1 MRGCIVK
8 PKGPRK
14 SWSVK
19 VYLGRDPRTGVK
31 RYKWFSFP
39 TRREAEAR
47 LSQMLAQ
54 LHGGGT
60 IPTTK
65 VTVAEY
71 LQDWLKKYATSNVR
85 ETSLK
90 SYRDIT
96 HQHLIPALGSIPLR
110 RLSPLDV
117 QGYYTGKL
125 NGDAAAKLQA
135 LSPSTVRKHHALL
148 HVALEHAVQW
158 GLLAANVCDRVK
170 PPKRRRKE
178 PQRWDEEQVKL
189 FLGEAKRSLPH
200 GLYCLFLTLRT
211 TGVRPGEA
219 LGLRWPDV
227 DLTTGAITIR
237 QKFYRLGGSK
247 REGEPTR
254 LLFSEPK
261 TDKGRR
267 TIEIPPI
274 LVGELRE
281 LKAKQGAL
289 RKEFGAQYHDLGEH
303 GPLVFC
309 QPDGKP
315 LNWENIARRDFRRIA
330 KRTGLPVIKPYE
342 FGRHGHAAWLYEQG
356 VHPKIISER
365 LGHASTAFTMD
376 TYGGMARGLQ
386 AEVAAKLQAWFS
398 GENIQSASSKS
409 A

>member
-8 PKGPRK
+8 PKGRRK

-31 RYKWFSFP
+31 VYKWFSFP

-65 VTVAEY
+65 LTMGEY
-71 LQDWLKKYATSNVR
+71 LEQWLNKYAASNVR

-90 SYRDIT
+90 SYRDII
-96 HQHLIPALGSIPLR
+96 HQHLIPALGLIPLR
-110 RLSPLDV
+110 RLSALDV
-117 QGYYTGKL
+117 QGYYTAKL
-125 NGDAAAKLQA
+125 NGDAATKQQA
-135 LSPSTVRKHHALL
+135 LSPSTVRKHHAVL

-189 FLGEAKRSLPH
+189 FLGEAKRSPPH

-281 LKAKQGAL
+281 LKAEQGAL

-386 AEVAAKLQAWFS
+386 APVVAKLQAWLTDKADTS
-398 GENIQSASSKS
+398 
-409 A
+409 

>member
-1 MRGCIVK
+1 MRGCIIK
-8 PKGPRK
+8 PKGRRK
-14 SWSVK
+14 SWGVK
-19 VYLGRDPRTGVK
+19 VYLGREPQTGVK

-39 TRREAEAR
+39 TRREAETR

-65 VTVAEY
+65 ITVGEY
-71 LQDWLKKYATSNVR
+71 LEQWLSKYAASNVR

-90 SYRDIT
+90 SYRGII

-125 NGDAAAKLQA
+125 NGDAATKQQP
-135 LSPSTVRKHHALL
+135 LSPSTVRKHHAVL

-158 GLLAANVCDRVK
+158 GLLTANVCDRVK

-178 PQRWDEEQVKL
+178 PQGWDEEQVRL
-189 FLGEAKRSLPH
+189 FLAKAKRSSAYYR
-200 GLYCLFLTLRT
+200 LYLAMRT
-211 TGVRPGEA
+211 TGARPGELLA
-219 LGLRWPDV
+219 LRWQDV
-227 DLTTGAITIR
+227 DLATGAIMIR
-237 QKFYRLGGSK
+237 QSFYRLGGSK

-267 TIEIPPI
+267 TIDIPPI
-274 LVGELRE
+274 LVGELRQ
-281 LKAKQGAL
+281 LKAEQNAL
-289 RKEFGAQYHDLGEH
+289 RKEFGAQYHALGEH
-303 GPLVFC
+303 GRLVFC

-315 LNWENIARRDFRRIA
+315 LNWENVARRDFRRIA
-330 KRTGLPVIKPYE
+330 KRAGLPVIKPYE

-365 LGHASTAFTMD
+365 LGHSSTAFTMD
-376 TYGGMARGLQ
+376 TYGGMSRGR
-386 AEVAAKLQAWFS
+386 KWP
-398 GENIQSASSKS
+398 
-409 A
+409 

>member
-1 MRGCIVK
+1 MRGCIIK
-8 PKGPRK
+8 PKGRRK
-14 SWSVK
+14 SWGVK
-19 VYLGRDPRTGVK
+19 VYLGRDPKTGAK
-31 RYKWFSFP
+31 RYKWYSFP

-65 VTVAEY
+65 ITVGEY
-71 LQDWLKKYATSNVR
+71 LEQWLSKYAASNVR

-90 SYRDIT
+90 SYRDIIR
-96 HQHLIPALGSIPLR
+96 QHLTPALGLIPLR

-117 QGYYTGKL
+117 QGYYATKL
-125 NGDAAAKLQA
+125 NGNAATKQWP
-135 LSPSTVRKHHALL
+135 LSSSTMRKHHAVL

-158 GLLAANVCDRVK
+158 GLLAANVCDRVQ
-170 PPKRRRKE
+170 PPKWRRKE
-178 PQRWDEEQVKL
+178 PQRWDEEQVRL
-189 FLGEAKRSLPH
+189 FLAEAKRSSPH
-200 GLYCLFLTLRT
+200 YRLYLAMRT
-211 TGVRPGEA
+211 TGARPGEL
-219 LGLRWPDV
+219 LGLRWRDV
-227 DLTTGAITIR
+227 DFITGAIAIR

-267 TIEIPPI
+267 TIEIPLI
-274 LVGELRE
+274 LVEELRQ
-281 LKAKQGAL
+281 LKAEQDVL
-289 RKEFGAQYHDLGEH
+289 RKEFGAQYRDLGEH

-309 QPDGKP
+309 QPGGSP
-315 LNWENIARRDFRRIA
+315 LNWENIARRDFRRIV
-330 KRTGLPVIKPYE
+330 KRAGLPVIKPYE

-376 TYGGMARGLQ
+376 TYGGMTRGLQ
-386 AEVAAKLQAWFS
+386 TQVVAKLQAWLC
-398 GENIQSASSKS
+398 GDKLLN
-409 A
+409 

>member
-1 MRGCIVK
+1 MRGCIVR
-8 PKGPRK
+8 PRGRRK
-14 SWSVK
+14 SWGVK
-19 VYLGRDPRTGVK
+19 VYLGRNPQTGVK
-31 RYKWFSFP
+31 VYKWFSFP

-65 VTVAEY
+65 LTVAEY
-71 LQDWLKKYATSNVR
+71 LEDWLQKYATSNVR

-90 SYRDIT
+90 SYRDIVR
-96 HQHLIPALGSIPLR
+96 QHLTPTLGLILLR

-117 QGYYTGKL
+117 QGYYTSKL
-125 NGDAAAKLQA
+125 NGEATAGQQV
-135 LSPSTVRKHHALL
+135 LSPSTVRKHHAVL
-148 HVALEHAVQW
+148 HVALENAVQW

-170 PPKRRRKE
+170 PPTRRRKE
-178 PQRWDEEQVKL
+178 PQRWDEEQVRL
-189 FLGEAKRSLPH
+189 FLAEAKRSSPYYR
-200 GLYCLFLTLRT
+200 LYLAMRT
-211 TGVRPGEA
+211 TGARPGEL
-219 LGLRWPDV
+219 LGLRWQDV
-227 DLTTGAITIR
+227 DLATGAITIR

-247 REGEPTR
+247 RDGEPTR

-267 TIEIPPI
+267 TIDIPPI
-274 LVGELRE
+274 LVEELRQ
-281 LKAKQGAL
+281 LKAEQDPL
-289 RKEFGAQYHDLGEH
+289 RKEFGSQYHDLGEH

-309 QPDGKP
+309 QADGRP
-315 LNWENIARRDFRRIA
+315 LNWENVARRDFRQVIKHAR
-330 KRTGLPVIKPYE
+330 LPVIKPYE

-365 LGHASTAFTMD
+365 LGHSSTAFTMD

-386 AEVAAKLQAWFS
+386 AEVVAKLQAWLS
-398 GENIQSASSKS
+398 EDKVSQ
-409 A
+409 